1 MAASASAASA
11 ASAEKVAALEAAN
24 RDLMARLL
32 AMEKRFPKNDSP
44 ANNGENVTVPAR
56 RSPRRST
63 RRSPGVQKS
72 PQKRPSPEVIDVT
85 PKVKKRLSYTK
96 KLSSQKKKRTPKP
109 KHKQTVRQVLGALI
123 KSQFDAKILDG
134 GFLTNRKFN
143 LDEYED
149 AVRPIIDSLHAGDEV
164 DTSGLTKHEMFRMAV
179 SIAKKRERY
188 TPVPKDQKKQSASK
202 VIITSTQTLTT
213 LTLLNT
219 KNNLKNKLDKIRA
232 H

>member
-32 AMEKRFPKNDSP
+32 AMEQRFPQNDSP
-44 ANNGENVTVPAR
+44 AENVTVPAR
-56 RSPRRST
+56 RSP